1 MGGIREIVAVVLAA
15 DSPAGQVAGV
25 LDNLAAHL
33 PPPDQQWG
41 CPLCHTEC
49 WPCAGFDAAAQKVVD
64 ARLRLAEFVPL
75 DLHPLLWPPPPE
87 QSKDAPQSPPPP
99 PPQTAL
105 PPGTWFD
112 EESRH
117 G

>member
-15 DSPAGQVAGV
+15 DSPAGQVAGL
-25 LDNLAAHL
+25 LDDLAAHL

-41 CPLCHTEC
+41 CSLCRTEC
-49 WPCAGFDAAAQKVVD
+49 WPCAGFDAAAQKVID
-64 ARLRLAEFVPL
+64 ARLRLAEFVPT
-75 DLHPLLWPPPPE
+75 DLHPRLWPPPEQPHTAPE
-87 QSKDAPQSPPPP
+87 P

-112 EESRH
+112 KESRD